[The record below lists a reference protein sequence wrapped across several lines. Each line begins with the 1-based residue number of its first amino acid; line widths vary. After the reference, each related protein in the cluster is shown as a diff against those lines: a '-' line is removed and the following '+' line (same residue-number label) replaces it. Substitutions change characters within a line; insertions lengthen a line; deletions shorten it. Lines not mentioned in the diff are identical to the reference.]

1 MPPLPLARL
10 SQSSWV
16 AQVAATGMIR
26 LTSLEPFADRLG
38 YLLKHVLARLTEAQ
52 TKALAPHGLNGR
64 DLAVLSAV
72 ASGEPLSQLEVASRL
87 RVDRTSIG
95 DLIDGLEDRGFV
107 ERRRSPEDRRR
118 NVVALTELGESTYAT
133 AERIRLEVEREFL
146 APLRDGERFR
156 SDLQALLGE

>member
-1 MPPLPLARL
+1 MISLPDD
-10 SQSSWV
+10 
-16 AQVAATGMIR
+16 QVAGR
-26 LTSLEPFADRLG
+26 FARMVSDRLG

-95 DLIDGLEDRGFV
+95 DLLDGLEDRGFV

-118 NVVALTELGESTYAT
+118 NVVVLTELGESTYAT

-146 APLRDGERFR
+146 TPLRDGDRFR

>member
-1 MPPLPLARL
+1 MISPPDDQVDGRFARMV
-10 SQSSWV
+10 S
-16 AQVAATGMIR
+16 
-26 LTSLEPFADRLG
+26 DRLG

-95 DLIDGLEDRGFV
+95 DLLDGLEDRGFV

-118 NVVALTELGESTYAT
+118 NVVVLTELGESTYAT

>member
-1 MPPLPLARL
+1 MIGLPDD
-10 SQSSWV
+10 
-16 AQVAATGMIR
+16 QVAGR
-26 LTSLEPFADRLG
+26 FARMVSDRLG

-95 DLIDGLEDRGFV
+95 DLLDDLEDRGFV

-118 NVVALTELGESTYAT
+118 NVVVLTELGESTHAT

>member
-1 MPPLPLARL
+1 MISIPDD
-10 SQSSWV
+10 
-16 AQVAATGMIR
+16 QVAGR
-26 LTSLEPFADRLG
+26 FARMASDRLG

-72 ASGEPLSQLEVASRL
+72 ASGDPLSQLEVAARL

-95 DLIDGLEDRGFV
+95 DLLDGLEERGFV

-118 NVVALTELGESTYAT
+118 NVVVLTALGESTFET
-133 AERIRLEVEREFL
+133 AERIRQEIEREFL
-146 APLRDGERFR
+146 APLPDGERFR
-156 SDLQALLGE
+156 ADLRELLGE

>member
-1 MPPLPLARL
+1 MI
-10 SQSSWV
+10 SSPDD
-16 AQVAATGMIR
+16 QVAGR
-26 LTSLEPFADRLG
+26 FARMVSDRLG

-52 TKALAPHGLNGR
+52 TKALAPHGVNGR

-95 DLIDGLEDRGFV
+95 DLLDGLEDRGFV

-118 NVVALTELGESTYAT
+118 NVVVLTELGESTFAT
-133 AERIRLEVEREFL
+133 AERIRLEVEHEFL

>member
-1 MPPLPLARL
+1 MISLPDD
-10 SQSSWV
+10 
-16 AQVAATGMIR
+16 QVAGR
-26 LTSLEPFADRLG
+26 FARMVSDRLG

-95 DLIDGLEDRGFV
+95 DLLDGLEDRGFV

-118 NVVALTELGESTYAT
+118 NVVVLTELGESTYAT
-133 AERIRLEVEREFL
+133 AEWIRLEVEREFL

-156 SDLQALLGE
+156 SDLQALLRE

>member
-1 MPPLPLARL
+1 MV
-10 SQSSWV
+10 S
-16 AQVAATGMIR
+16 
-26 LTSLEPFADRLG
+26 DRLG

-95 DLIDGLEDRGFV
+95 DLLDGLEDRGFV

-118 NVVALTELGESTYAT
+118 NVVVLTELGESTFAT
-133 AERIRLEVEREFL
+133 TERIRLEVEREFL

>member
-1 MPPLPLARL
+1 MISYPDDQRAGRFARMV
-10 SQSSWV
+10 S
-16 AQVAATGMIR
+16 
-26 LTSLEPFADRLG
+26 DRLG

-95 DLIDGLEDRGFV
+95 DLLDDLEDRGFV

-118 NVVALTELGESTYAT
+118 NVVVLTELGESTYAT

>member
-1 MPPLPLARL
+1 MISPPDD
-10 SQSSWV
+10 
-16 AQVAATGMIR
+16 QVAGR
-26 LTSLEPFADRLG
+26 FARMVSDRLG

-95 DLIDGLEDRGFV
+95 DLLDGLEDRGFV

-118 NVVALTELGESTYAT
+118 NVVVLTELGESTFAT

>member
-1 MPPLPLARL
+1 MA
-10 SQSSWV
+10 S
-16 AQVAATGMIR
+16 
-26 LTSLEPFADRLG
+26 DRLG
-38 YLLKHVLARLTEAQ
+38 YLLKHVLAGLTEAQ

-95 DLIDGLEDRGFV
+95 DLLDGLEDRGFV

-118 NVVALTELGESTYAT
+118 NVVVLTELGESTFAT
-133 AERIRLEVEREFL
+133 AERVRLEVEREFL

>member
-1 MPPLPLARL
+1 MI
-10 SQSSWV
+10 SSPDD
-16 AQVAATGMIR
+16 QVAGR
-26 LTSLEPFADRLG
+26 FARMVSDRLG

-95 DLIDGLEDRGFV
+95 DLLDGLEDRGFV

-118 NVVALTELGESTYAT
+118 NVVVLTELGESTFAT

>member
-1 MPPLPLARL
+1 MISPPDDQVDGRFARMV
-10 SQSSWV
+10 S
-16 AQVAATGMIR
+16 
-26 LTSLEPFADRLG
+26 DRLG

-95 DLIDGLEDRGFV
+95 DLLDGLEDRGFV

-118 NVVALTELGESTYAT
+118 NVVVLTELGESTYAT

-146 APLRDGERFR
+146 TPLRDGDRFR

>member
-1 MPPLPLARL
+1 MISAPDDQLPGRL
-10 SQSSWV
+10 GHMAS
-16 AQVAATGMIR
+16 
-26 LTSLEPFADRLG
+26 DRLG

-95 DLIDGLEDRGFV
+95 DLLDGLEDRGFV

-118 NVVALTELGESTYAT
+118 NVVVLTELGESTYAT

>member
-1 MPPLPLARL
+1 MV
-10 SQSSWV
+10 SN
-16 AQVAATGMIR
+16 
-26 LTSLEPFADRLG
+26 RLG

-95 DLIDGLEDRGFV
+95 DLLDGLEDRGFV

-118 NVVALTELGESTYAT
+118 NVVVLTELGESTYAT

-146 APLRDGERFR
+146 APLSDGERFR
-156 SDLQALLGE
+156 ADLQALLGE